1 MYCLAQPSVLSHI
14 VLNDVV
20 NNFFSLINEIKRSM
34 CAVVV
39 TAYYFLSSYKKEWN
53 TAWRWR
59 DGVVELIS
67 AFDNA
72 LKISNA
78 ITSIDTDIFPL

>member
-20 NNFFSLINEIKRSM
+20 NNVFSLIHEIKRSM

-39 TAYYFLSSYKKEWN
+39 TASYFLSSYKKE
-53 TAWRWR
+53 
-59 DGVVELIS
+59 
-67 AFDNA
+67 
-72 LKISNA
+72 
-78 ITSIDTDIFPL
+78 